1 MIFVS
6 FFLAKG
12 WVFVVFSFVLL
23 AYDSGFGFQKPC
35 GVFNAFPILFVFLL
49 ATQKNVRF
57 FLLRSFWGYCL
68 FKWENCVFFLSLFFS
83 FFYIAMRE
91 NNSRAML

>member
-57 FLLRSFWGYCL
+57 FFIKVVLGLLL
-68 FKWENCVFFLSLFFS
+68 V
-83 FFYIAMRE
+83 
-91 NNSRAML
+91 